1 METCRTDTGTTGA
14 PGTGTPDAHYNL
26 ISVIYHALQGVETY
40 DQYAAD
46 AERSGDRELAR
57 FLRDV
62 QAENRRRAERAKEL
76 LYERLGEQDGRNR
89 HDEHRAV
96 ARRPRPGRVPR
107 PGRARG
113 ARAAPGGDAGGRP
126 RCRRA
131 HHPAPQMAA
140 GGEVRAPERAAPVV
154 AAVSE
159 RVTPVADVRQPSGL
173 AAGQP
178 GAVPAVQTQRA
189 PLERGFVAGQD
200 ARNASRSFE
209 EIEPELRRDYE
220 AERTGGDA
228 WDHLREQV
236 RAGFTQARQ
245 SRGR

>member
-1 METCRTDTGTTGA
+1 METRRTDTGT
-14 PGTGTPDAHYNL
+14 GTGTPDAHYNL

-89 HDEHRAV
+89 HDEHLPAGSHLGRRAIR
-96 ARRPRPGRVPR
+96 AGRR
-107 PGRARG
+107 
-113 ARAAPGGDAGGRP
+113 GGR
-126 RCRRA
+126 RRHRRA
-131 HHPAPQMAA
+131 PLALT
-140 GGEVRAPERAAPVV
+140 GLV
-154 AAVSE
+154 
-159 RVTPVADVRQPSGL
+159 PVADVRQPSGL
-173 AAGQP
+173 TAGQP
-178 GAVPAVQTQRA
+178 GAAPPAPAGRA

-200 ARNASRSFE
+200 ARNANRSFE
-209 EIEPELRRDYE
+209 EVEPELRRDYE
-220 AERTGGDA
+220 AERPGGDA

-236 RAGFTQARQ
+236 RAGFAQARQ
-245 SRGR
+245 SQGR

>member
-1 METCRTDTGTTGA
+1 METRRTDTGT
-14 PGTGTPDAHYNL
+14 GTGTPDAHYNL

-89 HDEHRAV
+89 HDEHRAAPGAPV
-96 ARRPRPGRVPR
+96 RDGYRDRDESGEREGRPAVT
-107 PGRARG
+107 A
-113 ARAAPGGDAGGRP
+113 AAAPAAGAYR
-126 RCRRA
+126 
-131 HHPAPQMAA
+131 PAPQRAA

-154 AAVSE
+154 AAEGE

-173 AAGQP
+173 TAGQP
-178 GAVPAVQTQRA
+178 GAAPPAPAGRA
-189 PLERGFVAGQD
+189 PLERGYVAGQA
-200 ARNASRSFE
+200 ARNANRSFE

-220 AERTGGDA
+220 AERPGGDA

-236 RAGFTQARQ
+236 RAGFAQARQ
-245 SRGR
+245 SQGR